1 MTTQFKSTENDT
13 LKLDISWRL
22 ARYYIQNQ
30 RDSAT
35 LYFHEAYLSSKAL
48 NYPVATAYSS
58 SYVGYMHLLSRDYK
72 SAYQW
77 INLSRNYSEQID
89 VNEISSLF
97 PIINTGNMFA
107 SQLESFYGVKSQNAR
122 LISFIYSSIGM
133 KEEALLYLR
142 EGLDHIERTNNRPF
156 TAMAHNNLGR
166 GYFGVDSLGKAEI
179 HHQKANELFPDSH
192 IWKGENLR
200 LLANIEF
207 KKANNARALEYIQ
220 ESIPYDEANNNRNG
234 LAEAYHF
241 LGDYYYA
248 EKEYDQAI
256 REYDLSLIHI

>member
-1 MTTQFKSTENDT
+1 MARYILLILFALLQIWSIRKTVILFSIFFFNASNLCSQGYGISDSTIQVMTTQFKSTENDT

-58 SYVGYMHLLSRDYK
+58 SSVGYMHLLSRDYK

-107 SQLESFYGVKSQNAR
+107 SQLE
-122 LISFIYSSIGM
+122 L
-133 KEEALLYLR
+133 
-142 EGLDHIERTNNRPF
+142 
-156 TAMAHNNLGR
+156 
-166 GYFGVDSLGKAEI
+166 
-179 HHQKANELFPDSH
+179 
-192 IWKGENLR
+192 
-200 LLANIEF
+200 
-207 KKANNARALEYIQ
+207 
-220 ESIPYDEANNNRNG
+220 
-234 LAEAYHF
+234 
-241 LGDYYYA
+241 
-248 EKEYDQAI
+248 
-256 REYDLSLIHI
+256 